1 MTTTDPTVDTQDE
14 TALVILLVAITA
26 TAVLVLVVAGVVV
39 ASITMA
45 TVCWRKKKKASV
57 KGRPSSEKCQLDD
70 GNLTGSAS
78 LKDTDLEDKIYYEPV
93 VVGAFLNHYDTPLPL
108 PHPIG
113 VKNKAV
119 LGNDSSGYVVMQP
132 SPAYNT
138 IKDTPTSGEYTYV
151 EVAQCKESPL

>member
-57 KGRPSSEKCQLDD
+57 KGRPSSEKCQLD
-70 GNLTGSAS
+70 GNRTGSAS

-119 LGNDSSGYVVMQP
+119 LGNDCSGYVVMQP